1 MNSAPVWELSG
12 SAGDRP
18 TPGIKRGGVQ
28 TGQSGRPLPVRTTGK
43 ETVMK
48 AILTSLP
55 LIAVASN
62 AAAHEGHIAPLAGH
76 AHGEVLAIV
85 VAAAVAAAIYIANR
99 RA

>member
-18 TPGIKRGGVQ
+18 NQGIKGRGVQ
-28 TGQSGRPLPVRTTGK
+28 TGPNDRPLPVRITGK

-48 AILTSLP
+48 TILTSLP
-55 LIAVASN
+55 LIAAASV

-76 AHGEVLAIV
+76 AHGEVLAIIA
-85 VAAAVAAAIYIANR
+85 AAAVAAIVYIANR